1 MSAMFWVWLGVIV
14 ATIILEACTME
25 LVSIWLTAGAIIP
38 FILAATNGV
47 NWEVQLI
54 IFISLSIIFIIALR
68 KITKKALLKN
78 SNGKTN
84 LDALIGQKYRML
96 TETDFDSVGTVKIN
110 DVVWNA
116 IGKNRQEIKA
126 GEIVRIVKVR
136 GNKLIVEKIDT
147 EKE

>member
-14 ATIILEACTME
+14 ATIILEMCTME

-38 FILAATNGV
+38 FILAATNDV

-54 IFISLSIIFIIALR
+54 IFVSLSIIFIIALR

-78 SNGKTN
+78 SNCKTN